1 MALISPLDPS
11 AIQSGGDCLLMGSK
25 HCADWLTG
33 VMLLKAHLRPFWTPL
48 PITSPRNTAQPGWLI
63 CHAPEPFRENRS
75 EPPSPQPQPLE
86 GWWRHQGHTDLNFCF
101 PPTARSWLTH
111 ILAIQVS
118 IYERHGSL
126 NGSHSVDTSCLHF
139 PTFPTPCLWLGFFF

>member
-11 AIQSGGDCLLMGSK
+11 AIQSGRDCLLMGSK
-25 HCADWLTG
+25 HCADWLPCWSDAAESSPPA
-33 VMLLKAHLRPFWTPL
+33 LLDT
-48 PITSPRNTAQPGWLI
+48 ITDPRNTAQPGWLI

-75 EPPSPQPQPLE
+75 ESPSPQPQPLE
-86 GWWRHQGHTDLNFCF
+86 GWWRHQGHTDLSFCF